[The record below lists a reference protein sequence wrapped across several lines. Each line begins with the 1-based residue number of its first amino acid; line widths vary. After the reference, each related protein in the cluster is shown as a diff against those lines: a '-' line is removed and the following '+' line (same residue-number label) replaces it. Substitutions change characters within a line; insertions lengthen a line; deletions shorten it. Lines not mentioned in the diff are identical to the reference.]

1 MVLQLMFV
9 LSDPLTVPM
18 TTIPLALKNPVR
30 VTTTIRAALAASLQ
44 AQAEREGRSLSNLIA
59 HILEQHFGAKESD
72 RP

>member
-59 HILEQHFGAKESD
+59 HILEQHIGTTESD